1 MDSRGQITRRTALRQ
16 AGVLA
21 AAVADRPPRRERYPA
36 NPVGKPPRTP
46 GI

>member
-21 AAVADRPPRRERYPA
+21 AAVAGEQGTDRGEGDDRPRPSF
-36 NPVGKPPRTP
+36 GK
-46 GI
+46 